1 MRRFTYA
8 EWCCLQ
14 ALTRNDFGRFR
25 SFRKNYRSMRS
36 PGETNRVQKEEVV
49 FFSPKMARKMTTSN
63 VSLTIV
69 WKPKMDNSQEDVSLT
84 SFRPLSPDET
94 KSTFSLARFFQR
106 KRPEAG
112 VTVKVD
118 TPTTQSSVS
127 PQLQNRGSAPSTRNP
142 DPQRS
147 SSTSSPL
154 IGPRTNYHHGGP
166 VVGGRIRQPSSAGSR
181 NVHAVLGRLNAA
193 AGGRGQVRIHI

>member
-1 MRRFTYA
+1 
-8 EWCCLQ
+8 
-14 ALTRNDFGRFR
+14 
-25 SFRKNYRSMRS
+25 
-36 PGETNRVQKEEVV
+36 
-49 FFSPKMARKMTTSN
+49 
-63 VSLTIV
+63 
-69 WKPKMDNSQEDVSLT
+69 MDNSHEDVRLT

-106 KRPEAG
+106 KRPEAV

-118 TPTTQSSVS
+118 TPTTESSVS
-127 PQLQNRGSAPSTRNP
+127 PQLQERRSAPSTRSP

-147 SSTSSPL
+147 SSISSPR
-154 IGPRTNYHHGGP
+154 GPRANYHLGGP

>member
-1 MRRFTYA
+1 
-8 EWCCLQ
+8 
-14 ALTRNDFGRFR
+14 
-25 SFRKNYRSMRS
+25 
-36 PGETNRVQKEEVV
+36 
-49 FFSPKMARKMTTSN
+49 
-63 VSLTIV
+63 
-69 WKPKMDNSQEDVSLT
+69 MDNSQEDVRLT

-106 KRPEAG
+106 KRPEAV

-118 TPTTQSSVS
+118 TPTTESSVS
-127 PQLQNRGSAPSTRNP
+127 PQLQERGSAASTRSP

-147 SSTSSPL
+147 SSTSSPR
-154 IGPRTNYHHGGP
+154 GPRANYHHGGP
-166 VVGGRIRQPSSAGSR
+166 VVDGRTRQPQPSSAGSR